1 MEVIWSLMLTVCMDS
16 QTCFEQSVQWFDDKN
31 TCAEMQVIHENIPM
45 DGSWKSVKY
54 ECQVVGAE
62 KA

>member
-1 MEVIWSLMLTVCMDS
+1 MLTVCMDS